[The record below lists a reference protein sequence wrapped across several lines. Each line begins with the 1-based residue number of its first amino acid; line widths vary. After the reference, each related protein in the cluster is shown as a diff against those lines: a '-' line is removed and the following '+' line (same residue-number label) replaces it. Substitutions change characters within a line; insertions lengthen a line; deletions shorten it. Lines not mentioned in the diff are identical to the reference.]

1 MLKYST
7 ENISCVKNQQGLED
21 KLGTALR
28 KLWDHIVTTSS
39 ILTSYYLSDC
49 WQSVSLTYG
58 HQMAV
63 LSIIIY

>member
-39 ILTSYYLSDC
+39 KLTSYYFSDC
-49 WQSVSLTYG
+49 WQCVSLTCG
-58 HQMAV
+58 HQMA
-63 LSIIIY
+63 IFFIKRY